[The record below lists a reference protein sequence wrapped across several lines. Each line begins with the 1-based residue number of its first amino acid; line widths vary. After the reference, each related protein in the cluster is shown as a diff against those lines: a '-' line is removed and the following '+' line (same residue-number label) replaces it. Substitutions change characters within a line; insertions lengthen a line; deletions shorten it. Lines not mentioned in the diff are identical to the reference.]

1 MAVEEVAAQKQLE
14 EGPPVAAGKRRFGL
28 RYMGPKAGVALVLWR
43 VEAYSATPLA
53 LLLIATLGRWPAALV
68 MGSVMAV
75 FAAVFLYLLED
86 DPALDDV
93 RGWAGRRRIGRALER
108 LADRDDG
115 VGKARRAVALVPGV
129 MVLGPFSR
137 AVAFHLFGMRRP
149 TAYVLSVGGSFPHA
163 LLWVGLVLGSLWGV
177 LIERLLR
184 AFWSDLVV
192 PVIEGVWEALVSVV
206 TSVL

>member
-1 MAVEEVAAQKQLE
+1 MAVEEIVAQKQPE
-14 EGPPVAAGKRRFGL
+14 EGPPVAAGKRRFSL
-28 RYMGPKAGVALVLWR
+28 RYPGPKAGVALVLWR
-43 VEAYSATPLA
+43 VEAYSAIPLA

-86 DPALDDV
+86 DPVLNDV

-115 VGKARRAVALVPGV
+115 VGKARRAAALVPAV
-129 MVLGPFSR
+129 MILGPFWR
-137 AVAFHLFGMRRP
+137 AVAFHLFRMRRS

-163 LLWVGLVLGSLWGV
+163 LLSVGLVLGGLWAV
-177 LIERLLR
+177 LILPLLR
-184 AFWSDLVV
+184 AFWGGLVV
-192 PVIEGVWEALVSVV
+192 PLIEGVWEALVSGV

>member
-1 MAVEEVAAQKQLE
+1 MEETVAKEQLE
-14 EGPPVAAGKRRFGL
+14 EGSPVAARWRRFRL
-28 RYMGPKAGVALVLWR
+28 RYLRPKAGAALVLWR

-68 MGSVMAV
+68 MGTVMAT

-93 RGWAGRRRIGRALER
+93 RGWAGRRRIGRALVR

-129 MVLGPFSR
+129 MILGPFWR
-137 AVAFHLFGMRRP
+137 AVAFHLFRMRRSA
-149 TAYVLSVGGSFPHA
+149 AYVLSVGGSFPHA
-163 LLWVGLVLGSLWGV
+163 LLSVGLVLGSLWAV
-177 LIERLLR
+177 LILPLLR
-184 AFWSDLVV
+184 AFWGGLVV
-192 PVIEGVWEALVSVV
+192 PLIEGVWEALVSGV
-206 TSVL
+206 TSVP

>member
-1 MAVEEVAAQKQLE
+1 MAVEETVAKEQSE
-14 EGPPVAAGKRRFGL
+14 EGSPAAARWRRFGL
-28 RYMGPKAGVALVLWR
+28 RYLRPKAGAALVLWR

-75 FAAVFLYLLED
+75 FAAVFLYLLEG

-93 RGWAGRRRIGRALER
+93 RGWAGRRRIGRALVR

-115 VGKARRAVALVPGV
+115 VGKARRVVALVPGV
-129 MVLGPFSR
+129 MFLGPFWR
-137 AVAFHLFGMRRP
+137 AVAFHLFRMRRS

-163 LLWVGLVLGSLWGV
+163 LLWTGLVLGGLWAA
-177 LIERLLR
+177 LIEPLLR

-192 PVIEGVWEALVSVV
+192 PLIEGVWEALVSGVS
-206 TSVL
+206 SVL

>member
-1 MAVEEVAAQKQLE
+1 MAVGEIVAQKQLE
-14 EGPPVAAGKRRFGL
+14 EGPPVAAGKRPLRL
-28 RYMGPKAGVALVLWR
+28 RYLRPKTGVALVLWR
-43 VEAYSATPLA
+43 VEAHSATPLA

-86 DPALDDV
+86 DPVLDDV

-129 MVLGPFSR
+129 MILGPFWR
-137 AVAFHLFGMRRP
+137 GVAFHLFRMRRSA
-149 TAYVLSVGGSFPHA
+149 AYVLSVGGSFPHA
-163 LLWVGLVLGSLWGV
+163 LLWTGLILGGIWEGFV
-177 LIERLLR
+177 
-184 AFWSDLVV
+184 WSWIKGL
-192 PVIEGVWEALVSVV
+192 
-206 TSVL
+206 

>member
-1 MAVEEVAAQKQLE
+1 MAVDEVAAQEQLE
-14 EGPPVAAGKRRFGL
+14 ERPPLPARKRRFGL
-28 RYMGPKAGVALVLWR
+28 GYLGPKAGAALVLWR
-43 VEAYSATPLA
+43 VEAYSVTPLA

-93 RGWAGRRRIGRALER
+93 RGWAGRRRIGRALVR

-115 VGKARRAVALVPGV
+115 VGKARRAVALAPGV
-129 MVLGPFSR
+129 MILGPFWR
-137 AVAFHLFGMRRP
+137 AVAFHMFRMRRF

-163 LLWVGLVLGSLWGV
+163 LLWTGLILGGLWAV
-177 LIERLLR
+177 LIEPLLR

-192 PVIEGVWEALVSVV
+192 PLIEGVWEALVSGV